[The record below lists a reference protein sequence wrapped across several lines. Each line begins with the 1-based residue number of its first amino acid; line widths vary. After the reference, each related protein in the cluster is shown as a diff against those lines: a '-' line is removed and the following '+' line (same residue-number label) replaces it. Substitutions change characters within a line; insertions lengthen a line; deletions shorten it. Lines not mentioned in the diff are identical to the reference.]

1 MADTAATNGGSAMDN
16 LKGNAQAAYEQL
28 AGGPAAQS
36 VKNQSAKTGSELSNL
51 AASRQTPLNPAATGQ
66 PLTHYHSF
74 FSELLSWNNPR
85 ASAIAYT
92 SIVSVI
98 FLARYL
104 DVIRYTFKLTW
115 MALGVTVLAE
125 VVGKAVLSQGLT
137 TQLRPRKYFTVPR
150 ETLDALIG
158 DVHELLNF
166 FVIEAQRIFFAE
178 NVLASSVAA
187 VGAFLSYYLAK
198 VVPYWGLAIMAT
210 TLLFFVPLIYTT
222 NQELIDNHLKQASDI
237 VNSQT
242 EQLRQV
248 AGKHTAQAAEMT
260 KQYMGDYTHK
270 AQEMIRGRSASP
282 TASKKPAT
290 TGPQEN
296 DFPQVPT
303 QDFGHESVTPEIREP
318 TIKAEDEPLLA

>member
-1 MADTAATNGGSAMDN
+1 
-16 LKGNAQAAYEQL
+16 
-28 AGGPAAQS
+28 
-36 VKNQSAKTGSELSNL
+36 
-51 AASRQTPLNPAATGQ
+51 
-66 PLTHYHSF
+66 
-74 FSELLSWNNPR
+74 
-85 ASAIAYT
+85 
-92 SIVSVI
+92 
-98 FLARYL
+98 
-104 DVIRYTFKLTW
+104 
-115 MALGVTVLAE
+115 
-125 VVGKAVLSQGLT
+125 
-137 TQLRPRKYFTVPR
+137 
-150 ETLDALIG
+150 
-158 DVHELLNF
+158 
-166 FVIEAQRIFFAE
+166 
-178 NVLASSVAA
+178 
-187 VGAFLSYYLAK
+187 
-198 VVPYWGLAIMAT
+198 MAT

-303 QDFGHESVTPEIREP
+303 QGFSGAAHESVTPEIREP
-318 TIKAEDEPLLA
+318 EIKAEEEPLLA